1 MNNVMRRY
9 KIVSEPRRQS
19 FDALLA
25 FCAAHGAYGTLV
37 DLFPSSAKG
46 ISARKDFL
54 ATAEPYLE
62 LGSVDRW
69 PLGEPENGRIGHPI
83 PLWKFPLT
91 SSFINILLAKARGLY
106 DWKSPKLPEDLAV
119 YRENG
124 TVLLGTVSHEGI
136 GWLNLSSQ
144 EAFSPQLGL
153 VEIIEA
159 RR

>member
-1 MNNVMRRY
+1 MNSQVRRY
-9 KIVSEPRRQS
+9 RIVSEPRRQS
-19 FDALLA
+19 LDALLA

-46 ISARKDFL
+46 ISARMDFL
-54 ATAEPYLE
+54 AIAEPYLE
-62 LGSVDRW
+62 FGSVDRW
-69 PLGEPENGRIGHPI
+69 PLGEPENGSVGHSL

-91 SSFINILLAKARGLY
+91 SSFVDILAAKARSLY
-106 DWKSPKLPEDLAV
+106 DWKSPKLPEDLAI

-124 TVLLGTVSHEGI
+124 TVLLGTVSHECI

-144 EAFSPQLGL
+144 EASSPQLGL
-153 VEIIEA
+153 VEIVEA